1 MKHPGNVEMSGFLV
15 TGLPQLDPWVG
26 KAVDGMG
33 WDGMGTMEWMK
44 LGCLAG
50 VDVIIEWDASK
61 QNLVLIVMRE
71 GLHRK
76 GGKCSKP

>member
-1 MKHPGNVEMSGFLV
+1 
-15 TGLPQLDPWVG
+15 
-26 KAVDGMG
+26 MG

-50 VDVIIEWDASK
+50 VDVIIEWGCIKAYAE
-61 QNLVLIVMRE
+61 NLILIVMRE

-76 GGKCSKP
+76 GGKGSKP